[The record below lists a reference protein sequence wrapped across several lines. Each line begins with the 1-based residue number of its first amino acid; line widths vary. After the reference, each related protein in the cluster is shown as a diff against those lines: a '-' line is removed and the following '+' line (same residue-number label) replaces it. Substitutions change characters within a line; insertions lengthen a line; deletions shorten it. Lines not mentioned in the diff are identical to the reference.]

1 MKKITLFV
9 FAFLFFIN
17 ISNQGRAEEAPSLNG
32 FLKKG
37 IRFETQD
44 GNYSLA
50 ISPKMQLRY
59 AYANREG
66 AANDAQ
72 SIMVRRVYLGFEGG
86 FLTPDLT
93 YNVTLNGIVGG
104 TAANILYYANLNYH
118 FSDAAQIK
126 AGLHKLA
133 FNRSE
138 MTGDGKQQFI
148 ERSLA
153 NERFNLDRG
162 IGLVLWGQPWEKKFE
177 YYFTLAN
184 GRATNAN
191 LNANQEMAYIAR
203 FAFNPLGDHGYAE
216 SDWEDRDQV
225 ALTLGVAG
233 EYHTEEPTVSLLED
247 DVMTGSA
254 DVGFKCR
261 GFSFQGEGFW
271 RRSDPGATAV
281 VQDVGFYAQ
290 AGYFVIPKKVELAA
304 RASMLFDDLS
314 DNGGGVYFDNGSL
327 TGLGGVNDGVDEGA
341 DADNE
346 QEYSAVI
353 NYFIKGYNLKLQA
366 QYSFILDGVAGANDV
381 VNHLGMVQGTL
392 EF

>member
-1 MKKITLFV
+1 MKKNLLIILS
-9 FAFLFFIN
+9 FLFMIGFVCDL
-17 ISNQGRAEEAPSLNG
+17 RAEESPSLDG
-32 FLKKG
+32 ILKKG
-37 IRFETQD
+37 IRFETED

-50 ISPKMQLRY
+50 IVPKLQLRY
-59 AYANREG
+59 AFANREG

-72 SIMVRRVYLGFEGG
+72 SLMVRRVYLGFEGN
-86 FLTPDLT
+86 FLNPNLT

-104 TAANILYYANLNYH
+104 TAANLLYYTYLNYH

-133 FNRSE
+133 FNRQE

-153 NERFNLDRG
+153 NERFNLDRAV
-162 IGLVLWGQPWEKKFE
+162 GLVLWGQPWEKKFE
-177 YYFTLAN
+177 YYVTLAN

-191 LNANQEMAYIAR
+191 LNANQEMAYVAR
-203 FAFNPLGDHGYAE
+203 FAFNPMGEYGYAE
-216 SDWEDRDQV
+216 SDLEDRGEA
-225 ALTLGVAG
+225 ALTIGVAG

-247 DVMTGSA
+247 DVLTGSA
-254 DVGFKCR
+254 DIGFKYR

-281 VQDVGFYAQ
+281 IQDAGFYAQ
-290 AGYFVIPKKVELAA
+290 AGYFVIPKKVELAV
-304 RASMLFDDLS
+304 RAAMLFDDLG

-327 TGLGGVNDGVDEGA
+327 TSLGGANDGVDEGA

-353 NYFIKGYNLKLQA
+353 NYFIKGYHLKLQA
-366 QYSFILDGVAGANDV
+366 QYSFIVDGVAGANDV
-381 VNHLGMVQGTL
+381 VNHLGMLQGTL